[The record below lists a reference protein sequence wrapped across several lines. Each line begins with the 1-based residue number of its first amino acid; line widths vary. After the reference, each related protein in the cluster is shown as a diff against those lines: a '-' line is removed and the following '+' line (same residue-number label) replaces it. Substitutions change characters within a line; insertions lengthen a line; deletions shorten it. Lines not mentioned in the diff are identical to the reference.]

1 MKASSGSTRTPTKVN
16 KHGIDKRFNLLFPF
30 LGALF
35 FIIQSLRKS
44 FVLTTPS
51 DPLQYIQPALNP
63 SNGFE
68 FLDRTFLWL
77 YFRLFSLLPIDPE
90 LIGPIGTLFINSTLL
105 FFVSLWLSMR
115 YGLVS
120 SSIFIAL
127 SLTNPFLISLSTY
140 TYPTQLMTLVIVMTL
155 ILYKEIDS
163 IRTKNLVLGIGLCLA
178 VFTKVQAIGV
188 LILFLFVFTSQ
199 ALKNRRSIELLAY
212 LAGLIIG
219 ATFIFLT
226 LVILDGPSGTVQHFL
241 KYFQGS
247 TAKVQFEGQGGVG
260 GFPPFQQYL
269 SEPIYII
276 AIIGCVLTL
285 VNFKRPEQHFAITAI
300 AQMGTLLSIYFIT
313 QRGGSLIH
321 NYTFDF
327 LILGLV
333 CFSIAVGKF
342 LEGIKYFYLIPFSTT
357 IFVISVIN
365 NFYSSTHIKYVGQLG
380 IGTPYSTFGWLSF
393 LGFIFFLF
401 ALLNSKLNSF
411 NMTRPS
417 IRKLTNDQLSRVQIY
432 ALLGFTTLFC
442 SALSNVDRGF
452 WDSTFKVYESQPY
465 HALAKRI
472 SSLDGNVCVEV
483 KLDRPEIN
491 DSGPRLRGI
500 YETFYAETSRGFV
513 YINGFNSVGESLQSS
528 CDYYV
533 TDFVESSIAAQV
545 SVPVDGSNVVI
556 ADSSGNF
563 VASVEIPLRNVG

>member
-1 MKASSGSTRTPTKVN
+1 MKASSGSTRTPTKVT

-90 LIGPIGTLFINSTLL
+90 LIGPIGTLFINSILL

-155 ILYKEIDS
+155 IIYIEIDS
-163 IRTKNLVLGIGLCLA
+163 IRTKNLVLGIGFCLA

-188 LILFLFVFTSQ
+188 LILFLFILTFK
-199 ALKNRRSIELLAY
+199 ALKGKRNIELLWY

-226 LVILDGPSGTVQHFL
+226 LVILDGPPATVQHFL
-241 KYFQGS
+241 QYFQGN
-247 TAKVQFEGQGGVG
+247 TAKVQFEGQGGIG
-260 GFPPFQQYL
+260 GFPPFQQYF
-269 SEPIYII
+269 SEPIYLV
-276 AIIGCVLTL
+276 AVIGCVLAL
-285 VNFKRPEQHFAITAI
+285 VNLKRPEQYFAITAL

-313 QRGGSLIH
+313 QRGGTLIH

-327 LILGLV
+327 LILGMV

-342 LEGIKYFYLIPFSTT
+342 LKGIKYSYLNTFS
-357 IFVISVIN
+357 ILILLISVIGN
-365 NFYSSTHIKYVGQLG
+365 YYSSVHIVYVGQLG
-380 IGTPYSTFGWLSF
+380 IGTPYSSFGWLSF
-393 LGFIFFLF
+393 LGMIFLLF

-411 NMTRPS
+411 N
-417 IRKLTNDQLSRVQIY
+417 LTNLPPRKKTIDQLSRVQVY
-432 ALLGFTTLFC
+432 ALLGFTALFC
-442 SALSNVDRGF
+442 STLSNVDRGF

-483 KLDRPEIN
+483 KLDRPDIT

-500 YETFYAETSRGFV
+500 YETFYAETSRGYV
-513 YINGFNSVGESLQSS
+513 YINGLNSLGKSLQSS
-528 CDYYV
+528 CDYFV
-533 TDFVESSIAAQV
+533 TDIVESSFAAQV
-545 SVPVDGSNVVI
+545 TVPVDGSNVI
-556 ADSSGNF
+556 ITDSSGNF
-563 VASVEIPLRNVG
+563 VASVQIPLRNVG